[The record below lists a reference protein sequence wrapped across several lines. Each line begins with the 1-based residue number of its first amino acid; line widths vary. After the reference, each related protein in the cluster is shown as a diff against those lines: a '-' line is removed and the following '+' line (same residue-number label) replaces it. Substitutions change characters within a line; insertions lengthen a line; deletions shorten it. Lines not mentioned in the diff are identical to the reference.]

1 MDTRLAVHAGSHR
14 QKVSAWAATLAALA
28 LASPAAAAPKG
39 AKAKA
44 EFNRGVAAY
53 QKQDYA
59 AASEALAASFK
70 LEADA
75 ETLFAWAQSERL
87 LEHCDQAIELFG
99 KLLGFSMPDENKQA
113 VQTKI
118 DECKAIIAA
127 KQPKPE
133 PPPAPEPAKPPEPV
147 PVKPPEPPPA
157 ASGRSPWWKD
167 PLGDGLVALGAVS
180 LGAGG
185 YFLVTARQAEQD
197 APKQTTDQA
206 VTDKNDLAEKNGK
219 LGVIAATAGGVL
231 IVGGI
236 VRYMTRGGGK
246 ERTAVTGWLAPDG
259 GGFAAVG
266 RF

>member
-1 MDTRLAVHAGSHR
+1 MDPRLAVHAGSPR

-87 LEHCDQAIELFG
+87 LEHCDQAIDLFG
-99 KLLGFSMPDENKQA
+99 KLLDFNMPAENKQV

-127 KQPKPE
+127 KQPKPA
-133 PPPAPEPAKPPEPV
+133 PPPEPAKPPEPV
-147 PVKPPEPPPA
+147 PVKPPPPAPA

-197 APKQTTDQA
+197 APKQKTDQA
-206 VTDKNDLAEKNGK
+206 VTDKNHLAEKNGK
-219 LGVIAATAGGVL
+219 LGVIAATAGGLL
-231 IVGGI
+231 IVGGV
-236 VRYMTRGGGK
+236 VRYMTRGGGSK
-246 ERTAVTGWLAPDG
+246 ERTALTGWLSPDG